1 MLSKILLG
9 LAVST
14 AMVPA
19 TYSSYSSGAGG
30 GPVNN
35 HSSSSSAADHAHVG
49 NAWSDIFPGI
59 APAAAPGPDYI
70 IDQIVN
76 QIQNHHWNGILNT
89 WTARQLPQLNAEQ
102 LTRLAARIREICPN
116 RISFAQ
122 PIMITEQQY
131 VRWDAATHQNIYEP
145 REVIGDMPL
154 LYINLSIETP
164 FHYEGIDEI
173 IRSDFD
179 HAIMG
184 GAKRN
189 TPIAA
194 GVSLGQT
201 WSILNEFIEHY
212 RLGLSEAEALLASA
226 QLSPQ
231 ERTQLERLIEG
242 SSQLFN
248 RLVELYTQINA
259 EFEKPGKARNM
270 RSVEKAMQEFMTL
283 LRGEAMAKFRNGFE
297 PDIMHIMRFVSDQP
311 ALAKLKVMQTFRNVG
326 SAAAVAAPETT
337 AQMLDRLL
345 AVPGRANEIAQA
357 MATGGHEGLLLT
369 LRLDGRLWNVSQLN
383 DSQNAAIQQQ
393 LQQRQWGNQWHNWQF
408 ENEVMQPMENAANAV
423 VQKLNLKVGSHT
435 ILIRQ
440 PSSGTHVF
448 RVVRFNVTPGGWN
461 PGLNQPANQA
471 RLDADLGLVEIREAK
486 DGDRTELYNPLRT
499 HGRNSIQG
507 TMMEQRVHGVM
518 AAHRV
523 HAFSA
528 LPEDVRHGLRSE
540 IDRYADERDYTR
552 MENQGLSRETL
563 TREEHS
569 PASEADAKKV
579 AQNRAAK
586 ISGELKKR
594 LISSRVARL
603 RTDGDDLTENPAEH
617 LQMRVHSLFD
627 PERLHET
634 RGLSER
640 ERQFFGDNLEGG
652 YLDTVENAIAARQV
666 PLAEPDRVHY
676 DAERMH
682 QRIHELAPYNVASG
696 YGRSDDHSSASGL
709 AAPTQSYDHLGHAL
723 ADYDMQ

>member
-1 MLSKILLG
+1 MFSRIFLG

-19 TYSSYSSGAGG
+19 TYSSYPSGAGG
-30 GPVNN
+30 GPANN
-35 HSSSSSAADHAHVG
+35 HSSSSSSAAYHADAS

-59 APAAAPGPDYI
+59 NPGAGGNEWV
-70 IDQIVN
+70 IDQIVY
-76 QIQNHHWNGILNT
+76 QIQDQNWNGILNT
-89 WTARQLPQLNAEQ
+89 YFARQLPQLNAEQ
-102 LTRLAARIREICPN
+102 LTRLAARIHEMYPN
-116 RISFAQ
+116 GIRFAE
-122 PIMITEQQY
+122 PTMITELQY
-131 VRWDAATHQNIYEP
+131 GVGGNANIYGP
-145 REVIGDMPL
+145 IRVIGDMPL
-154 LYINLSIETP
+154 AYIPLSIEIP
-164 FHYEGIDEI
+164 FGYDRIDEI
-173 IRSDFD
+173 IGSNFD

-189 TPIAA
+189 TPVAA
-194 GVSLGQT
+194 GVSLGQA
-201 WSILNEFIEHY
+201 WSILNEFINHY
-212 RLGLSEAEALLASA
+212 RFGLSEAEALLKSA
-226 QLSPQ
+226 QISQ
-231 ERTQLERLIEG
+231 QKRTQLERLIEG

-248 RLVELYTQINA
+248 RLAELYAQINA
-259 EFEKPGKARNM
+259 EFEKPNKSRDM
-270 RSVEKAMQEFMTL
+270 TSVNEAMTEFMAL
-283 LRGEAMAKFRNGFE
+283 LRGEAMAHFRNNLEGGFRE
-297 PDIMHIMRFVSDQP
+297 ILRFVTAQP
-311 ALAKLKVMQTFRNVG
+311 ALAILKVMQTFKNAG
-326 SAAAVAAPETT
+326 SAAAVTAPETT

-345 AVPGRANEIAQA
+345 SAPGRANEIAQA
-357 MATGGHEGLLLT
+357 MAAGGHEGLLLT

-393 LQQRQWGNQWHNWQF
+393 LQQRRGGGHGNWQF
-408 ENEVMQPMENAANAV
+408 EQEVIQPMENAAKAV

-471 RLDADLGLVEIREAK
+471 RLDAYLGLVEIREAK

-507 TMMEQRVHGVM
+507 TVMEQRVHGVM

-523 HAFSA
+523 HAFGA

-552 MENQGLSRETL
+552 MENQGLSREML

-569 PASEADAKKV
+569 PASEADAQKV

-586 ISGELKKR
+586 VSGELKR
-594 LISSRVARL
+594 RFIGSRVARL
-603 RTDGDDLTENPAEH
+603 RTHGDDLTENPAEH
-617 LQMRVHSLFD
+617 LQMRVHNLFG
-627 PERLHET
+627 PERLHAVH
-634 RGLSER
+634 GLSER
-640 ERQFFGDNLEGG
+640 ERQFFGENFEGG

-666 PLAEPDRVHY
+666 PLADPARVYY

-682 QRIHELAPYNVASG
+682 NRIHELAPYNVASG
-696 YGRSDDHSSASGL
+696 YGRSDDHSSSASAL

>member
-1 MLSKILLG
+1 MFSRIFLG
-9 LAVST
+9 LVVST

-30 GPVNN
+30 GPANN
-35 HSSSSSAADHAHVG
+35 HSSSSSSADHAHVG

-194 GVSLGQT
+194 GVSLGQS
-201 WSILNEFIEHY
+201 WSLLNLFIEHY

-248 RLVELYTQINA
+248 RLAELHSQINA
-259 EFEKPGKARNM
+259 EFEKPNRSRNM
-270 RSVEKAMQEFMTL
+270 QLVERAMQEFMPL

-311 ALAKLKVMQTFRNVG
+311 ALAKLKVMQTFRNAG
-326 SAAAVAAPETT
+326 SAPAVAAAETT

-345 AVPGRANEIAQA
+345 SAPGRANEIAQA
-357 MATGGHEGLLLT
+357 MAAGGHKGLLLT
-369 LRLDGRLWNVSQLN
+369 LRLDGRLWNVFQLN
-383 DSQNAAIQQQ
+383 TPARQMYEMNWQMQNAVRQQIQ
-393 LQQRQWGNQWHNWQF
+393 G
-408 ENEVMQPMENAANAV
+408 AATRMHLA
-423 VQKLNLKVGSHT
+423 QGSHV
-435 ILIRQ
+435 IVVRQ
-440 PSSGTHVF
+440 PAADRHVYQ
-448 RVVRFNVTPGGWN
+448 VVRFQWN
-461 PGLNQPANQA
+461 QWNY
-471 RLDADLGLVEIREAK
+471 ADNFTIVGEFEIREAK

-666 PLAEPDRVHY
+666 PLADPARVYY

-682 QRIHELAPYNVASG
+682 NRIHELAPYNVASG

>member
-1 MLSKILLG
+1 MH
-9 LAVST
+9 LAQGSHVI
-14 AMVPA
+14 VVRQP
-19 TYSSYSSGAGG
+19 
-30 GPVNN
+30 
-35 HSSSSSAADHAHVG
+35 AADRHV
-49 NAWSDIFPGI
+49 
-59 APAAAPGPDYI
+59 Y
-70 IDQIVN
+70 Q
-76 QIQNHHWNGILNT
+76 
-89 WTARQLPQLNAEQ
+89 
-102 LTRLAARIREICPN
+102 
-116 RISFAQ
+116 
-122 PIMITEQQY
+122 
-131 VRWDAATHQNIYEP
+131 
-145 REVIGDMPL
+145 
-154 LYINLSIETP
+154 
-164 FHYEGIDEI
+164 
-173 IRSDFD
+173 
-179 HAIMG
+179 
-184 GAKRN
+184 
-189 TPIAA
+189 
-194 GVSLGQT
+194 
-201 WSILNEFIEHY
+201 
-212 RLGLSEAEALLASA
+212 
-226 QLSPQ
+226 
-231 ERTQLERLIEG
+231 
-242 SSQLFN
+242 
-248 RLVELYTQINA
+248 
-259 EFEKPGKARNM
+259 
-270 RSVEKAMQEFMTL
+270 
-283 LRGEAMAKFRNGFE
+283 
-297 PDIMHIMRFVSDQP
+297 
-311 ALAKLKVMQTFRNVG
+311 
-326 SAAAVAAPETT
+326 
-337 AQMLDRLL
+337 
-345 AVPGRANEIAQA
+345 
-357 MATGGHEGLLLT
+357 
-369 LRLDGRLWNVSQLN
+369 
-383 DSQNAAIQQQ
+383 
-393 LQQRQWGNQWHNWQF
+393 
-408 ENEVMQPMENAANAV
+408 
-423 VQKLNLKVGSHT
+423 
-435 ILIRQ
+435 
-440 PSSGTHVF
+440 
-448 RVVRFNVTPGGWN
+448 VVRFQWN
-461 PGLNQPANQA
+461 QWNY
-471 RLDADLGLVEIREAK
+471 ADNFTIVGEFEIREAK

-696 YGRSDDHSSASGL
+696 YGRSDDHSSSASAL

>member
-1 MLSKILLG
+1 MFSKILLG

-59 APAAAPGPDYI
+59 APAAAPGPDYL

-76 QIQNHHWNGILNT
+76 KIQKHDWSGILNT

-102 LTRLAARIREICPN
+102 LTRLAVRIREIYPN
-116 RISFAQ
+116 GIRFSEPA
-122 PIMITEQQY
+122 MITEQQY
-131 VRWDAATHQNIYEP
+131 AGWNVATNQYILNP
-145 REVIGDMPL
+145 VQVIGDMPL
-154 LYINLSIETP
+154 AYIDLSIVIP
-164 FHYEGIDEI
+164 FGYDRIDEI
-173 IRSDFD
+173 IGSNFD
-179 HAIMG
+179 HAIME

-189 TPIAA
+189 TPVAA
-194 GVSLGQT
+194 GVSLGQA
-201 WSILNEFIEHY
+201 WSVLNEFIEHY
-212 RLGLSEAEALLASA
+212 RLGLNEAEALLASA

-231 ERTQLERLIEG
+231 EKAGLEKLIEG

-248 RLVELYTQINA
+248 RLAELHSQINA
-259 EFEKPGKARNM
+259 EFEKPNRSRNM
-270 RSVEKAMQEFMTL
+270 QLVERAMQEFMAL
-283 LRGEAMAKFRNGFE
+283 LRGEAMAKFRNGIE
-297 PDIMHIMRFVSDQP
+297 PDIMHIMRFVFDQP
-311 ALAKLKVMQTFRNVG
+311 ALAKLKVMQTFKNAG
-326 SAAAVAAPETT
+326 SVPAVKTKETT

-357 MATGGHEGLLLT
+357 MAAGGHEGLLLT
-369 LRLDGRLWNVSQLN
+369 LRLDNRLWNVSQLN
-383 DSQNAAIQQQ
+383 TPVRQMDEMDWEMPNAVRQQIQGAATRMHLAQGSHVIVVRQ
-393 LQQRQWGNQWHNWQF
+393 PAADRHVYQVVRLQWNQWNYADNF
-408 ENEVMQPMENAANAV
+408 TI
-423 VQKLNLKVGSHT
+423 VGE
-435 ILIRQ
+435 
-440 PSSGTHVF
+440 F
-448 RVVRFNVTPGGWN
+448 
-461 PGLNQPANQA
+461 
-471 RLDADLGLVEIREAK
+471 EIREAK
-486 DGDRTELYNPLRT
+486 EGDRTELYNPLRT

-523 HAFSA
+523 HAFGA

-552 MENQGLSRETL
+552 MENQGLSREML

-569 PASEADAKKV
+569 PASEADAKIV
-579 AQNRAAK
+579 AKNRAAK
-586 ISGELKKR
+586 VSSELKQR
-594 LISSRVARL
+594 LIGSRVARL
-603 RTDGDDLTENPAEH
+603 RTHGDDLTENPAEFM
-617 LQMRVHSLFD
+617 QMRVHTLFD
-627 PERLHET
+627 PERLHT
-634 RGLSER
+634 THGLSER

-666 PLAEPDRVHY
+666 PLAEPDSVHY

>member
-1 MLSKILLG
+1 MFSRIFLG
-9 LAVST
+9 LVVST
-14 AMVPA
+14 AMISN
-19 TYSSYSSGAGG
+19 TYSSSNQSNAIQ
-30 GPVNN
+30 
-35 HSSSSSAADHAHVG
+35 HEQAD

-59 APAAAPGPDYI
+59 NPGAGGNEWV
-70 IDQIVN
+70 IDNIVSE
-76 QIQNHHWNGILNT
+76 IQNPNWNGILSG
-89 WTARQLPQLNAEQ
+89 WIARQLVQLNEAQ
-102 LTRLAARIREICPN
+102 LTKLAARIREICSN
-116 RISFAQ
+116 GISFAQ
-122 PIMITEQQY
+122 PTMITEQQY
-131 VRWDAATHQNIYEP
+131 VRYDAATRQHIYED
-145 REVIGDMPL
+145 RQVIGDMPIA
-154 LYINLSIETP
+154 YIPLSIEIP
-164 FHYEGIDEI
+164 FGYERIDEI
-173 IRSDFD
+173 IGSDFD
-179 HAIMG
+179 HAVMD

-189 TPIAA
+189 TPVAA
-194 GVSLGQT
+194 GISLGQA

-226 QLSPQ
+226 ELSPQ
-231 ERTQLERLIEG
+231 ERARLEKIIEN
-242 SSQLFN
+242 SSQLFD
-248 RLVELYTQINA
+248 RLTELYAQINA
-259 EFEKPGKARNM
+259 EFEKSGKTRNM
-270 RSVEKAMQEFMTL
+270 QSVVAAMQEFMAL
-283 LRGEAMAKFRNGFE
+283 LRGEAMAKFRGGFE
-297 PDIMHIMRFVSDQP
+297 CDFKHIILFVANQP
-311 ALAKLKVMQTFRNVG
+311 TLAKLKVMQTFRNAG

-357 MATGGHEGLLLT
+357 MAAGGHEGLLLT

-393 LQQRQWGNQWHNWQF
+393 LQQRQWGNQWNNWQL
-408 ENEVMQPMENAANAV
+408 EQEVMQPMENAANAV

-461 PGLNQPANQA
+461 HMTNQPANQA
-471 RLDADLGLVEIREAK
+471 RLDAYLGLVEIREAK

-523 HAFSA
+523 HAFGA
-528 LPEDVRHGLRSE
+528 LPEDVRHGLRTE

-552 MENQGLSRETL
+552 MENQGLSREML

-569 PASEADAKKV
+569 PASEEEAQRVAK
-579 AQNRAAK
+579 NRAAK
-586 ISGELKKR
+586 VSGELKQR
-594 LISSRVARL
+594 LIGSRVARL
-603 RTDGDDLTENPAEH
+603 RTHGDDLIENPAEH
-617 LQMRVHSLFD
+617 LQMRVHNLFS
-627 PERLHET
+627 PERLHAT

-640 ERQFFGDNLEGG
+640 ERQFYGENFEGG

-666 PLAEPDRVHY
+666 PLADPARVHYGY

-682 QRIHELAPYNVASG
+682 NRIHELAPYNVASG
-696 YGRSDDHSSASGL
+696 YGHGEDHSSSAAGASGL
-709 AAPTQSYDHLGHAL
+709 VAPTQSYDHLGNAL

>member
-1 MLSKILLG
+1 
-9 LAVST
+9 
-14 AMVPA
+14 MVPA

-30 GPVNN
+30 GPANN
-35 HSSSSSAADHAHVG
+35 HSSSSSAADHAHAG
-49 NAWSDIFPGI
+49 NAWNDIFPGI
-59 APAAAPGPDYI
+59 NPGAGGNEWVIHDV
-70 IDQIVN
+70 VN
-76 QIQNHHWNGILNT
+76 QIQDQNWNGILNT
-89 WTARQLPQLNAEQ
+89 YTARYLPQLNAEQ

-122 PIMITEQQY
+122 PVMITEQQY

-311 ALAKLKVMQTFRNVG
+311 ALAKLKVMQTFRNAG
-326 SAAAVAAPETT
+326 SAPAVAAAETT

-345 AVPGRANEIAQA
+345 SAPGRANEIAQA
-357 MATGGHEGLLLT
+357 MAAGGHKGLLLT
-369 LRLDGRLWNVSQLN
+369 LRLDGRLWNVFQLN
-383 DSQNAAIQQQ
+383 TPARQMYEMNWQMQNAVRQQIQ
-393 LQQRQWGNQWHNWQF
+393 G
-408 ENEVMQPMENAANAV
+408 AATRMHLA
-423 VQKLNLKVGSHT
+423 QGSHV
-435 ILIRQ
+435 IVVRQ
-440 PSSGTHVF
+440 PAADRHVYQ
-448 RVVRFNVTPGGWN
+448 VVRFQWN
-461 PGLNQPANQA
+461 QWNY
-471 RLDADLGLVEIREAK
+471 ADNFTIVGEFEIREAK

>member
-1 MLSKILLG
+1 M
-9 LAVST
+9 
-14 AMVPA
+14 
-19 TYSSYSSGAGG
+19 
-30 GPVNN
+30 
-35 HSSSSSAADHAHVG
+35 
-49 NAWSDIFPGI
+49 
-59 APAAAPGPDYI
+59 
-70 IDQIVN
+70 
-76 QIQNHHWNGILNT
+76 
-89 WTARQLPQLNAEQ
+89 
-102 LTRLAARIREICPN
+102 
-116 RISFAQ
+116 
-122 PIMITEQQY
+122 
-131 VRWDAATHQNIYEP
+131 
-145 REVIGDMPL
+145 
-154 LYINLSIETP
+154 
-164 FHYEGIDEI
+164 
-173 IRSDFD
+173 
-179 HAIMG
+179 
-184 GAKRN
+184 
-189 TPIAA
+189 
-194 GVSLGQT
+194 
-201 WSILNEFIEHY
+201 
-212 RLGLSEAEALLASA
+212 
-226 QLSPQ
+226 
-231 ERTQLERLIEG
+231 
-242 SSQLFN
+242 
-248 RLVELYTQINA
+248 
-259 EFEKPGKARNM
+259 
-270 RSVEKAMQEFMTL
+270 
-283 LRGEAMAKFRNGFE
+283 
-297 PDIMHIMRFVSDQP
+297 
-311 ALAKLKVMQTFRNVG
+311 
-326 SAAAVAAPETT
+326 
-337 AQMLDRLL
+337 
-345 AVPGRANEIAQA
+345 
-357 MATGGHEGLLLT
+357 
-369 LRLDGRLWNVSQLN
+369 
-383 DSQNAAIQQQ
+383 
-393 LQQRQWGNQWHNWQF
+393 
-408 ENEVMQPMENAANAV
+408 
-423 VQKLNLKVGSHT
+423 KVGSHT

>member
-1 MLSKILLG
+1 MFSRIFLG
-9 LAVST
+9 LVVST

-19 TYSSYSSGAGG
+19 TYSSAGG
-30 GPVNN
+30 L
-35 HSSSSSAADHAHVG
+35 SSSSADHVHADNVW
-49 NAWSDIFPGI
+49 NDIFPGI

-76 QIQNHHWNGILNT
+76 EIQNHHWNGILNT
-89 WTARQLPQLNAEQ
+89 WIARQLLQLNAEQ
-102 LTRLAARIREICPN
+102 LTQLAARIREICPSG
-116 RISFAQ
+116 ISFAA
-122 PIMITEQQY
+122 PTMITERQY
-131 VRWDAATHQNIYEP
+131 IRWDTVAGQDIYEP

-154 LYINLSIETP
+154 LYINLSIEMP
-164 FHYEGIDEI
+164 FHYEGIDEL

-179 HAIMG
+179 RAIMG

-194 GVSLGQT
+194 GVSLGQA
-201 WSILNEFIEHY
+201 WSVLNEFIEHY

-283 LRGEAMAKFRNGFE
+283 LRGEAMAKFRNGFK
-297 PDIMHIMRFVSDQP
+297 PDLVHIMLFVADQP
-311 ALAKLKVMQTFRNVG
+311 ALAKLKVMQTFRNAG
-326 SAAAVAAPETT
+326 SAPAVAAPETT

-345 AVPGRANEIAQA
+345 SSPGRANEIAQA
-357 MATGGHEGLLLT
+357 MAAGGHEGLLLT

-383 DSQNAAIQQQ
+383 DSQNAATQQH
-393 LQQRQWGNQWHNWQF
+393 LQQRQWGGHGNWQF
-408 ENEVMQPMENAANAV
+408 EQEVIQPMEGAANAA

-435 ILIRQ
+435 VLIRQ

-486 DGDRTELYNPLRT
+486 EGDRTELYNPLRT

-523 HAFSA
+523 HTFEA
-528 LPEDVRHGLRSE
+528 LPEDVRHGLRTE

-552 MENQGLSRETL
+552 MENQGLSREML
-563 TREEHS
+563 TNEEHS
-569 PASEADAKKV
+569 PASEEEAQKV

-586 ISGELKKR
+586 VARELKDR
-594 LISSRVARL
+594 LAQERAWNLYGRGGDL
-603 RTDGDDLTENPAEH
+603 RENPEQN
-617 LQMRVHSLFD
+617 LQMRVHELVAPRRVHSMI
-627 PERLHET
+627 
-634 RGLSER
+634 GLSER
-640 ERQFFGDNLEGG
+640 ERQFFGENFEGG
-652 YLDTVENAIAARQV
+652 YLDTVENAVAARQM
-666 PLAEPDRVHY
+666 PLAEPARAHYGY

-682 QRIHELAPYNVASG
+682 HQRTHELAPYNVASG
-696 YGRSDDHSSASGL
+696 YGHGEDHSSSAAGASGL
-709 AAPTQSYDHLGHAL
+709 VAPTQSYDHLGNAL